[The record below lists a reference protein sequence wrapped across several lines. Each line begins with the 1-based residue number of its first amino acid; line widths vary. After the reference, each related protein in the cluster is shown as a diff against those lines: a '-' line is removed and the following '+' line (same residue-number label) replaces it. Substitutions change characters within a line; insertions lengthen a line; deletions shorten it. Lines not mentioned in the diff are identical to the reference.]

1 MIELAARL
9 GVNTRTVAA
18 LETGSPS
25 VSIGTV
31 FNAALLVGFHLCHTT
46 PQDYEVMNLSE
57 WAKVQGIHPQT
68 AYRWFREGTLPVPAR
83 QIGRLILVGDLE
95 TQSLEDGIT
104 AVYAR
109 VSSGDQRA
117 DLDRQVARVSTWA
130 TSQGHSIDR
139 VVTEIGSGLNGKRR
153 KFLAL
158 LADPSVTTIVV
169 EHRDRFA
176 RFGSE
181 YVAASLA
188 ANGRRLV
195 VVDDAEVDD
204 DLVRDMT
211 EVLTSFCARLY
222 GRRAAAHRAAK
233 ALAAAQESTDAA

>member
-1 MIELAARL
+1 
-9 GVNTRTVAA
+9 
-18 LETGSPS
+18 
-25 VSIGTV
+25 
-31 FNAALLVGFHLCHTT
+31 
-46 PQDYEVMNLSE
+46 MNLSE
-57 WAKVQGIHPQT
+57 WANFQRVHPQT
-68 AYRWFREGTLPVPAR
+68 AYRWFREGTLPVPAC

-95 TQSLEDGIT
+95 TPNPTAGIT

-139 VVTEIGSGLNGKRR
+139 VVTETDSGLNGKRR

-169 EHRDRFA
+169 EHRDHFA

-181 YVAASLA
+181 YVAASLQ

-211 EVLTSFCARLY
+211 EVLTSFRARLY
-222 GRRAAAHRAAK
+222 GRRAATHRAAK
-233 ALAAAQESTDAA
+233 ALAAAQEAADAA